1 MASSPAKISVR
12 IGGRELELSAVADP
26 VRQVGGLL
34 RACADASDVTVS
46 IELPDDHG
54 TLLIAVEAGS
64 ALVGLA
70 APDGIYQ
77 YVGDDTAQGTHQF
90 IIGHQPT
97 SIDTRYVL
105 PVDAAIEA
113 LTSWLAGSAP
123 PAGPGWERRCP

>member
-1 MASSPAKISVR
+1 MTSSPATISVR
-12 IGGRELELSAVADP
+12 ISDRELELSAVAVP
-26 VRQVGGLL
+26 MSQVGGLL
-34 RACADASDVTVS
+34 RSYADASDVTVS

-64 ALVGLA
+64 AFVGLA

-77 YVGDDTAQGTHQF
+77 YVGDDTAEGIHQF

-105 PVDAAIEA
+105 PVDAAIEV
-113 LTSWLAGSAP
+113 LTPWLAGFAP
-123 PAGPGWERRCP
+123 LNGPGWERQ